1 MPPCRNFSC
10 RTAGYQPVLCLTL
23 LKELIMKKMI
33 MAAAAACAFAFS
45 GMAMAAELPAGWQL
59 VQQDGENV
67 FVKSSGVSFAAKSV
81 PAQGATAEAIAKGVA
96 DQQGC
101 TVDANNQ
108 LEVACPNKVNI
119 IFDPVDANGNISFM
133 TVGCGQADDAT
144 CQADAAEIINFLQAQ
159 GEQAQ

>member
-1 MPPCRNFSC
+1 
-10 RTAGYQPVLCLTL
+10 
-23 LKELIMKKMI
+23 MKKMI

-45 GMAMAAELPAGWQL
+45 GMAMAADLPAGWQL

-67 FVKSSGVSFAAKSV
+67 FVKSV
-81 PAQGATAEAIAKGVA
+81 PAQGATAEAVAKGVA

-144 CQADAAEIINFLQAQ
+144 CQADAAEIINFLQSQ
-159 GEQAQ
+159 GQQAQ